1 MRLVLEGSDN
11 LRRPS
16 VSGYLYRDED
26 RKYAIRDSGGKLIVS
41 AGKERTTEYYDLATD
56 PGETRDVSSERSA
69 RIMELNGLL
78 ADLGF
83 VLPQAER

>member
-1 MRLVLEGSDN
+1 MRLVLEGSDD

-16 VSGYLYRDED
+16 VSGYLSRDED

-41 AGKERTTEYYDLATD
+41 AGKDGTREYYDLKND
-56 PGETRDVSSERSA
+56 PGEIIDLSSERSKQMMA
-69 RIMELNGLL
+69 LEGIPF
-78 ADLGF
+78 DLGL